1 MKKFTISILS
11 LLCLTACGP
20 DKVSFNTLEAARDQ
34 ARSNAV
40 ENAQTFRATD
50 PRFTD
55 LEIIARGDST
65 QSDSCPQ
72 GDGWASIDFNRKGT
86 QGFLK
91 VKCSTVSR
99 SLGCMTDADFKGREQ
114 YAKQENK
121 CNATLPFPIPKLT
134 Q

>member
-1 MKKFTISILS
+1 M
-11 LLCLTACGP
+11 
-20 DKVSFNTLEAARDQ
+20 
-34 ARSNAV
+34 NAV

-65 QSDSCPQ
+65 QSESCPQ
-72 GDGWASIDFNRKGT
+72 GDGWASIDFNRKGS

-121 CNATLPFPIPKLT
+121 CNASLPFPIPKLT